1 MKMNQ
6 QTFENLYKERMKD
19 VETIINIES
28 NDDDDLKQ
36 EGLLGVYHALRK
48 DPHGSTRFLMNKAK
62 WGIISSL
69 RKGRSVDNG
78 FYKRKNLKIIHHNQ
92 SPCEDGLFAA
102 VIPENGKYPV
112 DEQAIFRID
121 LERFMEKLTENE
133 RQFIRLKVID
143 GVANNTEIRKKLK
156 IPCKEMA
163 EITWNVR
170 QQIKLA
176 FAE

>member
-1 MKMNQ
+1 MNKQ
-6 QTFENLYKERMKD
+6 KLENLYNQRFNDIEN
-19 VETIINIES
+19 IINIES
-28 NDDDDLKQ
+28 DGNDDLKQ
-36 EGLLGVYHALRK
+36 EGLFGAYQTLK
-48 DPHGSTRFLMNKAK
+48 IDPQANTRFLVNKAK

-102 VIPENGKYPV
+102 VIPENGKCPV

-121 LERFMEKLTENE
+121 LERFMEKLTPNE
-133 RQFIRLKVID
+133 RQFIRYTVID
-143 GVANNTEIRKKLK
+143 GIANNTEIRKTLK